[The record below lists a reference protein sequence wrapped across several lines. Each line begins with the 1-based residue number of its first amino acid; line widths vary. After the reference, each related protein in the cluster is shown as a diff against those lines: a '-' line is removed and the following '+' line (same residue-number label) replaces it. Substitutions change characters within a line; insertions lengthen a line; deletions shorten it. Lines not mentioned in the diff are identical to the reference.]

1 MVHTVG
7 SAYIRQLMA
16 YGLHE
21 STSQMSTSPT
31 SELYEQHL
39 LLQREY
45 NNLSTYQAEKKI
57 LRTRPR
63 YYEHGEKT
71 GGLQY
76 TIDPDLQAT
85 LYKHITTNKIQ
96 DTIQSIQSG
105 KSPGDNGSPTEHH
118 KAFLDKLIP
127 IVKANSYSSNIPR
140 AFNCLSVFR
149 TPLKP
154 TSPTSILGVTPMEV
168 QATNAQKKSNNLQQP
183 HSAEV
188 KPYYMEM

>member
-1 MVHTVG
+1 MVQTVG

-76 TIDPDLQAT
+76 TIDPYLQE
-85 LYKHITTNKIQ
+85 ITRRQWFTN
-96 DTIQSIQSG
+96 
-105 KSPGDNGSPTEHH
+105 
-118 KAFLDKLIP
+118 
-127 IVKANSYSSNIPR
+127 
-140 AFNCLSVFR
+140 
-149 TPLKP
+149 
-154 TSPTSILGVTPMEV
+154 
-168 QATNAQKKSNNLQQP
+168 
-183 HSAEV
+183 
-188 KPYYMEM
+188 